1 MAARLGRL
9 ILVRHGESEGNRLR
23 RFTNSPAA
31 PLTEL
36 GREQARAAAAR
47 IARLFRPE
55 LVIASPYAR
64 ARETGEII
72 ARELTLAL
80 LIEAGLHEQSLG
92 ALAGHPYEVV
102 HEDPTFDPTRPWLW
116 RPPQGESHED
126 VKART
131 APVFDRIAALHST
144 REVVVV
150 SHGGVMAA
158 IWAHVTGSWE
168 GAHHPPNCGIV
179 LVEHLESRYHPPRVV
194 GD

>member
-23 RFTNSPAA
+23 RFTTSEAA

-36 GREQARAAAAR
+36 GREQAHAAAAR
-47 IARLFRPE
+47 IARQFRPA
-55 LVIASPYAR
+55 LLITSPYAR
-64 ARETGEII
+64 ARETTEII
-72 ARELTLAL
+72 SRELSLPIL
-80 LIEAGLHEQSLG
+80 VEAGLHEQSLG
-92 ALAGHPYEVV
+92 RLAGHPYEAVLD
-102 HEDPTFDPTRPWLW
+102 DPTFDRTRPWLW
-116 RPPQGESHED
+116 RPPNGESHED

-131 APVFDRIAALHST
+131 APLLDRIAALHAS

-150 SHGGVMAA
+150 SHGGVMVA

-179 LVEHLESRYHPPRVV
+179 LVEHHEGRYSPPRVI